1 MDEGKCGVLILLDLS
16 AAFDTVVHS
25 MLIEDLETIGVE
37 NDALELMR
45 NYIEGRTYCVQIGDV
60 LSGIHNLSRG
70 VPQGSVLGPIL
81 FCIYTIGLSHI
92 LKRHGDFSNSLRM
105 IHSFI

>member
-1 MDEGKCGVLILLDLS
+1 MWC
-16 AAFDTVVHS
+16 FDTSGLECCFRYSGTYSS

-45 NYIEGRTYCVQIGDV
+45 SYIEGRTYCVQIGDV

-70 VPQGSVLGPIL
+70 VPQGSVFGPIL
-81 FCIYTIGLSHI
+81 FCIYI
-92 LKRHGDFSNSLRM
+92 L
-105 IHSFI
+105 